1 MLINGLLG
9 CLVTDGRMRNV
20 FGGEN
25 GTPNFP
31 VLFAPVNVLEDLQ
44 LQYAAASNGA
54 SGQLQLFSPCELG
67 FSEWVLEFLGL
78 MQNPCF

>member
-1 MLINGLLG
+1 MALGLF
-9 CLVTDGRMRNV
+9 VIDGRMRNV

-44 LQYAAASNGA
+44 LQYAASNGA

-67 FSEWVLEFLGL
+67 FNEWVPEFFGL
-78 MQNPCF
+78 LQNPY